1 MSLPSLLWH
10 RCTADVLRGMTASS
24 AVQEERA
31 AFSAHLS
38 KFYPD
43 WNGKPL
49 EPEESVRL
57 QLQVL
62 EKATIEDSG
71 SFVSQYGNKQWV

>member
-1 MSLPSLLWH
+1 
-10 RCTADVLRGMTASS
+10 MTAPP
-24 AVQEERA
+24 AVQEERV
-31 AFSAHLS
+31 AFKAHLS

>member
-1 MSLPSLLWH
+1 MEKELRSL
-10 RCTADVLRGMTASS
+10 
-24 AVQEERA
+24 A
-31 AFSAHLS
+31 ARLS
-38 KFYPD
+38 KFYPE

-62 EKATIEDSG
+62 EKATIQDSG
-71 SFVSQYGNKQWV
+71 SFVSHYGNKQWV

>member
-1 MSLPSLLWH
+1 MIAPP
-10 RCTADVLRGMTASS
+10 
-24 AVQEERA
+24 AVEKERVA
-31 AFSAHLS
+31 LTAHLS

-62 EKATIEDSG
+62 EKATVEDSG
-71 SFVSQYGNKQWV
+71 SFVSHLGNKQWV